1 MVDASLEGLSAFP
14 LTPLAGDRLDERAF
28 RAMVRRLAAAPVDSI
43 TALGSTGSYA
53 YLSREERRAVVSAA
67 VAEAGD
73 TPVFAGIGGLRTSHV
88 RQYAEDAQSA
98 GAAAVLLAP
107 MTYQALTADDV
118 YGLYADVDA
127 DLSVPMIVYDN
138 PATTH
143 FTFTDDLYA
152 RIATLPTV
160 ASIKIPGVPAD
171 PVAARARI
179 DHLRSIV
186 PGDVTIGVSGDVSG
200 AAGLNAG
207 CDAWYSVI
215 AGTLPDH
222 PAAIT
227 AAARAGDAARAE
239 ALSHEWDGLWA
250 LFAAYGSLRVTAA
263 IAEELGWASRSCLPR
278 PILGLGDEDRARVS
292 ELLRT
297 LGLTTPR

>member
-28 RAMVRRLAAAPVDSI
+28 RAIVRRLAAAPVDSI

>member
-1 MVDASLEGLSAFP
+1 MVDPSLEGLSAFP

-28 RAMVRRLAAAPVDSI
+28 RAIVRRLAAAPVDSI

-88 RQYAEDAQSA
+88 RQYVEDAQSA

-186 PGDVTIGVSGDVSG
+186 PGDVTIGVSGDASG

-278 PILGLGDEDRARVS
+278 PILGLGAEDRARVS
-292 ELLRT
+292 ELLGT